1 MDKKPSI
8 HFILP
13 AGGVKGC
20 FQFGFMYQLKN
31 FNHLFDIYQI
41 DGTSEK
47 ETLIGGIIT
56 NSREKMKKVWFH

>member
-20 FQFGFMYQLKN
+20 FQFGFMYQLKKN
-31 FNHLFDIYQI
+31 FSHLFDIYQI
-41 DGTSEK
+41 DGTSVGALNGLLP
-47 ETLIGGIIT
+47 TV
-56 NSREKMKKVWFH
+56 MKK